1 MGRWQRTAL
10 TEGQLARQTT
20 RATVLK
26 ARALRKERSLPEVL
40 LWRELRQSDPKFR
53 QQHPIG
59 PYVVDFYCASAKTCF
74 EVDGIAH
81 DMGNRPVRD
90 AQRTAWLEAQGYR
103 VVHIAARDVLAAPAD
118 VADALVRLC
127 KGDS

>member
-1 MGRWQRTAL
+1 M
-10 TEGQLARQTT
+10 ARQTT

-40 LWRELRQSDPKFR
+40 LWRELRQSDLKFR

-59 PYVVDFYCASAKTCF
+59 PYVVDFYCASAKTCV
-74 EVDGIAH
+74 EIDGIAH
-81 DMGNRPVRD
+81 DMGNRPERD
-90 AQRTAWLEAQGYR
+90 AQRTAWLEEQGYK
-103 VVHIAARDVLAAPAD
+103 VVRIAARDVLASPTE
-118 VADALVRLC
+118 VADALIRLC